1 MFLEVCPLEAGRP
14 VVRCPLEAG
23 RPVEF
28 RPLGAGRPVDLVGCV
43 CVVVFRVVVFRVVA
57 VVRDVV
63 NRVGFLPVPPI
74 ESVPE
79 SLLPLL

>member
-43 CVVVFRVVVFRVVA
+43 RAVVFRVV
-57 VVRDVV
+57 D
-63 NRVGFLPVPPI
+63 RVGFMPVPPI
-74 ESVPE
+74 KSVPE
-79 SLLPLL
+79 SLLLLLLL

>member
-1 MFLEVCPLEAGRP
+1 MFLEVCPLEVGRP

-28 RPLGAGRPVDLVGCV
+28 RPLEAGRPVDLAGCV
-43 CVVVFRVVVFRVVA
+43 RVVVFRVVA

-74 ESVPE
+74 KSVPE